1 MGPISVKVKLFASLR
16 TGRFEER
23 DMELAP
29 GTSVRALVHALG
41 IPGQEVTLILVNRRH
56 RDWDHVLA
64 HGETIALCPPVGG
77 G

>member
-1 MGPISVKVKLFASLR
+1 
-16 TGRFEER
+16 
-23 DMELAP
+23 MELAP

-64 HGETIALCPPVGG
+64 HGETCALFPPVGG